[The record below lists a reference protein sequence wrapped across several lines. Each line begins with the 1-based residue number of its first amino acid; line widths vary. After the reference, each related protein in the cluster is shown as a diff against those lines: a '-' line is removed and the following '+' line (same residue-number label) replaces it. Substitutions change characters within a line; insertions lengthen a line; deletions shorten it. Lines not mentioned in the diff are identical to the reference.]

1 MNWGYILD
9 RPSPLSWTMSKTKMS
24 NASTKVN
31 RIIKPFF
38 YMRRKET
45 EIEIKEN
52 KPFKTLTMGDHNH
65 FYINHPYTMSK
76 MRCVI
81 AIFRFNMSCIVLP
94 ALANA
99 RRKPHPK

>member
-9 RPSPLSWTMSKTKMS
+9 RPSPLSWAMSKTKMS

-52 KPFKTLTMGDHNH
+52 KPFKTLTMGDHNL
-65 FYINHPYTMSK
+65 FYINHPYTM
-76 MRCVI
+76 
-81 AIFRFNMSCIVLP
+81 
-94 ALANA
+94 
-99 RRKPHPK
+99 